1 MTPASEIETRIAKAR
16 APLGPVAQ
24 LLREGA
30 DMAVVVAKIL
40 KIGAELV
47 ELALDQAP
55 KVARKDDVR

>member
-16 APLGPVAQ
+16 AALGAVAH